1 MNQQDSKNVLGYF
14 TLANY
19 HESVKTKKMI
29 KKIAFTFAL
38 TLTVVG
44 LTYAQDKVTVQKGDV
59 VLMVKI
65 TNDDES
71 NIDALNNVK
80 GSQLVNIQSN
90 SVFYLTTSKDASESA
105 IKEINGVFSSVE
117 MKVIKLTAEE
127 YQKQTKKEK

>member
-1 MNQQDSKNVLGYF
+1 
-14 TLANY
+14 
-19 HESVKTKKMI
+19 MI
-29 KKIAFTFAL
+29 KKIAFTFAV

-44 LTYAQDKVTVQKGDV
+44 LSYAQDKVAVQKGDV

-65 TNDDES
+65 TKDDAS
-71 NIDALNNVK
+71 NIDALNNIK